1 MKSRTF
7 TFDNGLRLVFT
18 NVEKSR
24 PATLFVCVKTGSGNE
39 ASENNGI
46 SHFIE
51 HLNFKGTEKRSAKQ
65 ISVDFESIGANAN
78 AFTSKNHTCFFATTL
93 PDKIENCFDII
104 SDIMFNSKYSQADI
118 NRERKVIFEEI
129 DMYQDD
135 PEAVCYDEFC
145 KNFYFGTSLE
155 RTVLG
160 TKESLEKIS
169 RQDILDYI
177 ATNYTAPNIIVSV
190 VGAFPFEKVK
200 SLTKKYFASRFKGK
214 NTIEEPIKSQVI
226 IPEYRFSCVKK
237 DVAQTQIAF
246 GFACD
251 NVYSENRM
259 ALLLI
264 SFIFGGSMGSRLFQK
279 VREEKGLVY
288 SISCVPELSTN
299 GGDMLISLGT
309 NRKNQKEALQLVKN
323 EIDFLVDNGFTEEE
337 LDRAKIFCKS
347 IVLSSS
353 ELGFDI
359 AKANALNMSSF
370 NMPMNTLEKIEKIE
384 AVTLEQINTL
394 AEKVF
399 NFSNVC
405 GAVVSSGDDE
415 EIFEIFNS

>member
-1 MKSRTF
+1 MKSRMF

-18 NVEKSR
+18 NVDSSR
-24 PATLFVCVKTGSGNE
+24 PATLFACVKTGSGNE
-39 ASENNGI
+39 TAENNGI

-51 HLNFKGTEKRSAKQ
+51 HLNFKGTKNRTAKQ

-104 SDIMFNSKYSQADI
+104 SDIMFNSNYTQADI

-177 ATNYTAPNIIVSV
+177 EKYYTAPNIIISV

-200 SLTKKYFASRFKGK
+200 ALTKKYFASRFKGK
-214 NTIEEPIKSQVI
+214 NTIEEPIKSNVI

-251 NVYSENRM
+251 NIYSENRM
-259 ALLLI
+259 SVLLA

-288 SISCVPELSTN
+288 SVSCVPELHTF
-299 GGDMLISLGT
+299 GGDVLISLGT
-309 NRKNQKEALQLVKN
+309 NKKNQREALQIIKD
-323 EIDFLVDNGFTEEE
+323 EIDFLVDNGFSEEE
-337 LDRAKIFCKS
+337 LDRAKNFCKS
-347 IVLSSS
+347 IVMTSS

-359 AKANALNMSSF
+359 AKSNALNVSSF
-370 NMPMNTLEKIEKIE
+370 NCPMNIEDKIEKLDS
-384 AVTLEQINTL
+384 VTLEQINNL
-394 AEKVF
+394 AVKIF
-399 NFSNVC
+399 NFSNMC
-405 GAVVSSGDDE
+405 GAVVSSSE
-415 EIFEIFNS
+415 ETDLFDIFNS